1 MLCYEFVTEILYRVL
16 SPGALSPVG
25 DVIAPGN
32 ESPFKHIQ
40 ALSVFEPGCR
50 LRSAVLDL
58 RFEGIQAFQKRSL
71 GLSNHL

>member
-32 ESPFKHIQ
+32 QSPFKY
-40 ALSVFEPGCR
+40 PGAER
-50 LRSAVLDL
+50 LRAWMQAQIRRSGLKIRRDS
-58 RFEGIQAFQKRSL
+58 GIPKALIGSK
-71 GLSNHL
+71 